1 MEGFYTVKSEHVWWY
16 MTRASANVSWAL
28 VLVSILLGVLLSTRV
43 LRKID
48 SPAWLRDL
56 HGWVG
61 GLAVVFAGIHMVT
74 LIADNYVTF
83 SPVDVLVPFA
93 SGWKPIPVAFGIGT
107 FWLLVAVQATSLLMK
122 KIPRTLW
129 RRIHM
134 LSYLLFATSVVHALG
149 AGSDV
154 GSPLFTYFSVGV
166 AMVGT
171 SVACIRWVAGRSIDR
186 RRRTAAGSA

>member
-1 MEGFYTVKSEHVWWY
+1 MRSEHVWWY
-16 MTRASANVSWAL
+16 LTRASANVSWAL
-28 VLVSILLGVLLSTRV
+28 LLASVLLGVLLTTRV

-61 GLAVVFAGIHMVT
+61 GLSLAFAGIHMAT

-83 SPVDVLVPFA
+83 RLVDVLVPFA
-93 SGWKPIPVAFGIGT
+93 SSWKPVPVAFGIAT
-107 FWLLVAVQATSLLMK
+107 FWMLVAVQTTSLMMRR
-122 KIPRTLW
+122 IPRTLW
-129 RRIHM
+129 RRVHT

-149 AGSDV
+149 SGSDV
-154 GSPLFTYFSVGV
+154 GAPLFTWFSVGV

-171 SVACIRWVAGRSIDR
+171 TVACIRWVAGRSIDR
-186 RRRTAAGSA
+186 KRRAASRLG